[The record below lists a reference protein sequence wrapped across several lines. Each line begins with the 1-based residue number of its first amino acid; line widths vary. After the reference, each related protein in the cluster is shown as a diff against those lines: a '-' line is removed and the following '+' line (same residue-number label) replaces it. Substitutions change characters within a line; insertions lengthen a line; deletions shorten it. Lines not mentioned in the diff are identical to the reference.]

1 MGGDGLVPGSAR
13 LHLIDGLPLLRPDE
27 QVFEAMIKGW
37 RNQQLARNLSL
48 GYADDQERTVRAFT
62 RHADAMPWNPQHVDE
77 WSADLRAVHGCV
89 RSTLRNYQGSV
100 RQFCDFPTN
109 PAYGWS
115 DECLRHF
122 GTHPVQVVY
131 DWNAATHAD
140 EAEGEPE
147 RRAFT
152 RPELE
157 AFFDHADEEVLRV
170 RGKGRK
176 GWLLYFPGR
185 HLVQGRLRLRPSTQ
199 RDPDARPHRLR
210 PQPRRPGVR

>member
-1 MGGDGLVPGSAR
+1 MDAAARRRMVGRSGGCAR
-13 LHLIDGLPLLRPDE
+13 LL
-27 QVFEAMIKGW
+27 
-37 RNQQLARNLSL
+37 
-48 GYADDQERTVRAFT
+48 
-62 RHADAMPWNPQHVDE
+62 
-77 WSADLRAVHGCV
+77 

-100 RQFCDFPTN
+100 RQFCDFLTN

-140 EAEGEPE
+140 EAEGGPE

-152 RPELE
+152 KPELE
-157 AFFDHADEEVLRV
+157 TFFDHTDEEVLRV

-176 GWLLYFPGR
+176 GRKG
-185 HLVQGRLRLRPSTQ
+185 
-199 RDPDARPHRLR
+199 
-210 PQPRRPGVR
+210 